1 MKAYALLGGP
11 TNLWPADI
19 QARFRKAQKNGDL
32 IVGVDRGSLFLEE
45 MRIIPDLALGD
56 FDSLHSNDLAR
67 IEKNVKDIRY
77 SNPVKDW
84 TDSELMLRT
93 VFKDYG
99 VSEVYIF
106 GATGGRIDHFLVNL
120 LMILNPAVRE
130 FANKICIIDQQNMLR
145 FYNPGKYLI
154 PREDYSYVSFA
165 ALTAIKNFNILGARY
180 ELKNYSGDYPRV
192 FSSNEF
198 LPGKNNCEISFEKG
212 IVAAIYAKD
221 VDRFHNLA

>member
-11 TNLWPADI
+11 TNLWPTDI
-19 QARFRKAQKNGDL
+19 QIRFKQAQANGDL

-45 MRIIPDLALGD
+45 MGIVPDLALGD
-56 FDSLHSNDLAR
+56 FDSLHPKDLAR
-67 IEKNVKDIRY
+67 IEKNVGDIRY

-93 VFKDYG
+93 VFKDYQ
-99 VSEVYIF
+99 VSQVFIF

-120 LMILNPAVRE
+120 LMILNPALRE
-130 FANKICIIDQQNMLR
+130 FADRICIIDQQNMLR

-154 PREDYSYVSFA
+154 PRENYFYISFA
-165 ALTAIKNFNILGARY
+165 VLTAIKNLNILGARY

-198 LPGKNNCEISFEKG
+198 LPGKKNCEISFEKG
-212 IVAAIYAKD
+212 IVAAIYTKD